1 MPRMRALV
9 TGAGGFIGSHLTEL
23 LVRAGWDV
31 TAFVRY
37 SSHDQLGALVHA
49 EPDVLANVDVVA
61 GDLRD
66 DGSVRA
72 AMRGCEAVLHLGAVI
87 SIPYSYRAPREVVE
101 TNVVGTLNVL
111 SAARDLDLRR
121 VVHTSTSEVYG
132 SAQSER
138 IDEAH
143 VLQGQS
149 PYSASKIGADKLAEA
164 FHRSFGTPVVTL
176 RPFNTYG
183 PRQSPRAVIPTILTA
198 ALAGNPVKL
207 GSLTPTRD
215 FTFVTDTAEAFLRAA
230 GAQGIDGETI
240 HLGVGT
246 ETSIAEVVR
255 LAGELVGHELEVVVE
270 DERIR
275 PPDSEVARL
284 RSDPRRARDQ
294 LGWVP
299 QVSLAEGLKRTA
311 DWLAAGGAEWFRLPG
326 YAT

>member
-9 TGAGGFIGSHLTEL
+9 TGAGGFIGSHVTEL

-31 TAFVRY
+31 RAFVRY
-37 SSHDQLGALVHA
+37 SSHDQMGALVHA
-49 EPDVLANVDVVA
+49 APEVVEDVDIVA

-72 AMRGCEAVLHLGAVI
+72 AMQGCDVVLHLGAVI

-111 SAARDLDLRR
+111 CAARDLGVRR

-143 VLQGQS
+143 VLQAQS

-164 FHRSFGTPVVTL
+164 FHRSFDTPVVTL

-183 PRQSPRAVIPTILTA
+183 PRQSPRAVIPTIITA
-198 ALAGNPVKL
+198 ALTSQPVRL
-207 GSLTPTRD
+207 GSLDPTRD
-215 FTFVTDTAEAFLRAA
+215 FTFVTDTADAFLRAA
-230 GAQGIDGETI
+230 TAPGVEGDTI

-246 ETSIAEVVR
+246 ETSIAELVR
-255 LAGELVGHELEVVVE
+255 LVGELVGRDLDVIAEHERV
-270 DERIR
+270 R

-284 RSDPRRARDQ
+284 RSDPRRAEER
-294 LGWVP
+294 LGWIP
-299 QVSLAEGLKRTA
+299 QVSLPEGLRRTA
-311 DWLAAGGAEWFRLPG
+311 EWLGGGGSEWFRLPH

>member
-1 MPRMRALV
+1 MRALV
-9 TGAGGFIGSHLTEL
+9 TGAGGFIGSHVTEL

-31 TAFVRY
+31 RAFVRY

-49 EPDVLANVDVVA
+49 EPDLLASVDVVV

-72 AMRGCEAVLHLGAVI
+72 AMHGCDAVLHLGAVI

-101 TNVVGTLNVL
+101 TNVIGTLNVL
-111 SAARDLDLRR
+111 CAARDLELRR

-132 SAQSER
+132 SARTER

-164 FHRSFGTPVVTL
+164 FHRSFGTPIVTL

-198 ALAGNPVKL
+198 ALAGRPLKL

-215 FTFVTDTAEAFLRAA
+215 FTYVTDTADAFLRAA
-230 GAQGIDGETI
+230 GADGVDGETI
-240 HLGVGT
+240 HLGVGA

-275 PPDSEVARL
+275 PPDSEVSRL
-284 RSDPRRARDQ
+284 RSDPRRAFDR
-294 LGWVP
+294 LGWTP
-299 QVSLAEGLKRTA
+299 QVGLAEGLKRTA
-311 DWLAAGGAEWFRLPG
+311 DWLAAGGAGWFRLPD